1 MEPGK
6 DEGKS
11 AKADGKEVKRTF
23 FFFFFNTTRK
33 PPGSVVVKKLPA

>member
-11 AKADGKEVKRTF
+11 AKADGKEDLF
-23 FFFFFNTTRK
+23 FFFFLYTTRK